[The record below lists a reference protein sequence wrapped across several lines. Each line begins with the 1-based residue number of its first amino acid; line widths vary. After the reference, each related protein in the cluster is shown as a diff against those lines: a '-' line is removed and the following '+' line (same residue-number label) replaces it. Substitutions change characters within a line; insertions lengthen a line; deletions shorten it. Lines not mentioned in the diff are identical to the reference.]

1 MLPSHGLHVLLILK
15 NFTSWEYLSDIIKE
29 DKAWLMDDGSPCGSK
44 LEGNGLMVSR
54 YTDDCIRFQSV
65 AFT

>member
-1 MLPSHGLHVLLILK
+1 
-15 NFTSWEYLSDIIKE
+15 
-29 DKAWLMDDGSPCGSK
+29 MDDGSPCGSK